1 MSELQSQVLT
11 REELDALLSSL
22 AEESRER
29 EAAERPS
36 GPFRRDSKRPCA
48 RGGDTLPALGRVLEQ
63 WAVNQGR
70 ALSTIYQTPI
80 TCSLEGWESVTLG
93 ELAETVLPEDRIAV
107 FEIGPPRSQGFL
119 LPNRTL
125 IFAQLCLAFGSRP
138 AGARAPAPTREYT
151 RIEKRFLRH
160 LAEQTLASLQTA
172 WEDLVPARAQILAV
186 DEPQRLLDEA
196 HETVLLATFELGGL
210 AEFARL
216 RLALPVAPFQR
227 LQAAPKARA
236 ATPQRNDLAPVV
248 LDTAVQLRVEVG
260 SAELRLSE
268 LGRLQVG
275 SVIPITPAD
284 EEALIV
290 RVEDRPKFRAI
301 RGTVGRRLAVQLTD
315 RV

>member
-1 MSELQSQVLT
+1 VSELQGQVLT
-11 REELDALLSSL
+11 REELDALLASL

-36 GPFRRDSKRPCA
+36 GPFRRDVKRSVGRSGSA
-48 RGGDTLPALGRVLEQ
+48 LPALGRVLEQ
-63 WAVNQGR
+63 WAVDRGR
-70 ALSTIYQTPI
+70 SLSTTYQTPI
-80 TCSLEGWESVTLG
+80 TCVLASWESVTQG

-107 FEIGPPRSQGFL
+107 FELGPPRSHGFL
-119 LPNRTL
+119 LPSRAL
-125 IFAQLCLAFGSRP
+125 LFAQLCLAFGSRP

-151 RIEKRFLRH
+151 RIEKRFLRF
-160 LAEQTLASLQTA
+160 LCEQTLASLQDV
-172 WEDLVPARAQILAV
+172 WQDVVPARAQLVAV
-186 DEPQRLLDEA
+186 DEPQRLLDDA
-196 HETVLLATFELGGL
+196 HETVLLASFELEGL

-216 RLALPVAPFQR
+216 RLALPMAPFQR
-227 LQAAPKARA
+227 LQTAPKVVSAAP
-236 ATPQRNDLAPVV
+236 QRSDLAPAV

-284 EEALIV
+284 DDALIV
-290 RVEDRPKFRAI
+290 RVEGRPKFRAI
-301 RGTVGRRLAVQLTD
+301 RGTVGRRLAVQLTG